1 MQVMGKTW
9 DGKRYHTLNHFLREK
24 FGGKVFKISLD
35 AGFTCPNR
43 DGKVSSGGCIFCSPR
58 GSGDFA
64 GTSEDIREQF
74 HEVRRMMN
82 KKWKSGRYIAY
93 FQAYTNTYADVKV
106 LREKYY
112 SVLNLEDVIGIAI
125 ATRPDCLPP
134 DVLELLSEI
143 NARTYLWVELGL
155 QTVHERT
162 ARLINRGYGLDTYI
176 ASVRELKRRG
186 IEVVT
191 HQILGLPG
199 ENKQDMLQTVDFIS
213 NTGTQGIKLHLLHL
227 LKNTRLEEM
236 YRRDEFR
243 LMAMEDYIELVVDC
257 IERIPESMVIH
268 RITGDGPRD
277 TLIGP
282 KWSLK
287 KFEVINA
294 IEHLMMDRDTW
305 QGKRYTPNID
315 IANMFI

>member
-1 MQVMGKTW
+1 MSKTW

-24 FGGKVFKISLD
+24 FGEKVFKISLD

-43 DGKVSSGGCIFCSPR
+43 DGRVSTGGCIFCSPR

-64 GTSEDIREQF
+64 GTSQNIVEQF
-74 HEVRRMMN
+74 HEVRGMMN

-93 FQAYTNTYADVKV
+93 FQAYTNTYAEADV

-112 SVLNLEDVIGIAI
+112 SVLNLEDVAGIAI
-125 ATRPDCLPP
+125 ATRPDCLPA
-134 DVLELLSEI
+134 DVLDLLSEI
-143 NARTYLWVELGL
+143 NSRTYLWVELGL
-155 QTVHERT
+155 QTMHERT

-176 ASVRELKRRG
+176 ASVKELKKRN

-199 ENKQDMLQTVDFIS
+199 ENNLDMIQTVDFIS

-227 LKNTRLEEM
+227 LKDTRLAEM
-236 YRRDEFR
+236 YRQGEFQ
-243 LMAMEDYIELVVDC
+243 LMSMEDYIEVVVDC
-257 IERIPESMVIH
+257 IERIPENMVIH

-277 TLIGP
+277 ALIAP

-305 QGKRYTPNID
+305 QGKKYAPNND
-315 IANMFI
+315 IMNMFV

>member
-1 MQVMGKTW
+1 MTKTW
-9 DGKRYHTLNHFLREK
+9 EDKRYHTLNYFLRNK

-43 DGKVSSGGCIFCSPR
+43 DGRVSTGGCIFCSSK
-58 GSGDFA
+58 GSGDFT
-64 GTSEDIREQF
+64 GTAKDLVEQF
-74 HEVRRMMN
+74 YEVKNMMN
-82 KKWKSGRYIAY
+82 KKWKKGKYIAY
-93 FQAYTNTYADVKV
+93 FQAYTNTYADVET
-106 LREKYY
+106 LRERYY
-112 SVLNLEDVIGIAI
+112 SILNLEDVVGIAI
-125 ATRPDCLPP
+125 ATRPDCLPV
-134 DVLELLSEI
+134 DVLELLEEI
-143 NARTYLWVELGL
+143 NSRTYLWVELGL
-155 QTVHERT
+155 QTMHERT
-162 ARLINRGYGLDTYI
+162 AGFINRGYGLDTYI
-176 ASVRELKRRG
+176 ASVRELKKRN

-191 HQILGLPG
+191 HEIIGLPG
-199 ENKQDMLQTVDFIS
+199 ENKQEMLQTVDFIA

-227 LKNTRLEEM
+227 LKDSRLEKI
-236 YRRDEFR
+236 YSHGEFQ
-243 LMAMEDYIELVVDC
+243 LMSMEDYVETIVDC

-305 QGKRYTPNID
+305 QGKKYTPNND
-315 IANMFI
+315 IMNMFI

>member
-1 MQVMGKTW
+1 MGKTW

-43 DGKVSSGGCIFCSPR
+43 DGKVSSGGCICSQEDQ
-58 GSGDFA
+58 GTA
-64 GTSEDIREQF
+64 GTSEDIKSNFMKSENDEQ
-74 HEVRRMMN
+74 EMET
-82 KKWKSGRYIAY
+82 GRYIAY

-282 KWSLK
+282 
-287 KFEVINA
+287 NGA
-294 IEHLMMDRDTW
+294 
-305 QGKRYTPNID
+305 
-315 IANMFI
+315 

>member
-1 MQVMGKTW
+1 MSKTW
-9 DGKRYHTLNHFLREK
+9 DNKRYHTLNHFLRER
-24 FGGKVFKISLD
+24 FGEKVFKISLD

-64 GTSEDIREQF
+64 GTSENIAEQF
-74 HEVRRMMN
+74 HEVKRMMN
-82 KKWKSGRYIAY
+82 RKWKSGRYIAY
-93 FQAYTNTYADVKV
+93 FQAYTNTYAEAGV
-106 LREKYY
+106 LREKYFT
-112 SVLNLEDVIGIAI
+112 VLNMEDVIGIAI
-125 ATRPDCLPP
+125 ATRPDCLPA
-134 DVLELLSEI
+134 DVLDLLSEI
-143 NARTYLWVELGL
+143 NKRTFLWVELGL
-155 QTVHERT
+155 QTIHERT
-162 ARLINRGYGLDTYI
+162 ARLINRGYDLDTYI
-176 ASVRELKRRG
+176 ASVKELKKRN

-213 NTGTQGIKLHLLHL
+213 NTRTQGIKLHLLHL
-227 LKNTRLEEM
+227 LKDTKLAEM
-236 YRRDEFR
+236 YEREEFQ
-243 LMAMEDYIELVVDC
+243 LMTKEDYIEAVVDC

-294 IEHLMMDRDTW
+294 IEHLMMDRNTW
-305 QGKRYTPNID
+305 QGKKYAPNSD
-315 IANMFI
+315 ILNMFI

>member
-1 MQVMGKTW
+1 MTKLW

-24 FGGKVFKISLD
+24 FGDKVFKISLD

-43 DGKVSSGGCIFCSPR
+43 DGRVSAGGCVFCSSR

-64 GTSEDIREQF
+64 GTAPDIVEQF
-74 HEVRRMMN
+74 HEVKSIMS
-82 KKWKSGRYIAY
+82 KKWKAGKYIAY
-93 FQAYTNTYADVKV
+93 FQAYTNTYAAVET
-106 LREKYY
+106 LRERYY
-112 SVLNLEDVIGIAI
+112 SILNLEDVVGIAV
-125 ATRPDCLPP
+125 ATRPDCLPM
-134 DVLELLSEI
+134 DVLDLLEEI
-143 NARTYLWVELGL
+143 NSKTYLWVELGL
-155 QTVHERT
+155 QTMHEKT
-162 ARLINRGYGLDTYI
+162 AKLINRGYGLDAYI
-176 ASVRELKRRG
+176 ASVKELKKRN

-191 HQILGLPG
+191 HEILGLPG
-199 ENKQDMLQTVDFIS
+199 ESKQEMLQTVDFIA

-227 LKNTRLEEM
+227 LKDTRLVEIHQ
-236 YRRDEFR
+236 RGEFQ
-243 LMAMEDYIELVVDC
+243 LMSMEDYVEAIVDC

-305 QGKRYTPNID
+305 QGKKYTPDED
-315 IANMFI
+315 IETIFI

>member
-1 MQVMGKTW
+1 MTKSW
-9 DGKRYHTLNHFLREK
+9 DGKRYRSLNYFLREK

-43 DGKVSSGGCIFCSPR
+43 DGTVSTGGCVFCSPR

-64 GTSEDIREQF
+64 GTAGDLAEQF
-74 HEVRRMMN
+74 YEVKRMMN
-82 KKWKSGRYIAY
+82 RKWKEGRYIAY
-93 FQAYTNTYADVKV
+93 FQAYTNTYADVDT
-106 LREKYY
+106 LRERYY
-112 SVLNLEDVIGIAI
+112 SILELEDVVGIAI
-125 ATRPDCLPP
+125 ATRPDCLPG
-134 DVLELLSEI
+134 DVLDLLEEV

-155 QTVHERT
+155 QTIHEAT
-162 ARLINRGYGLDTYI
+162 AKLINRGYELDAYI
-176 ASVRELKRRG
+176 TAVKELKKRG

-191 HQILGLPG
+191 HAILGLPG
-199 ENKQDMLQTVDFIS
+199 ENREEMLRTVDFIA

-227 LKNTRLEEM
+227 LKDTGLVKMYEEGK
-236 YRRDEFR
+236 FR
-243 LMAMEDYIELVVDC
+243 LMSMEDYTETIVDC

-305 QGKRYTPNID
+305 QGKYYAPDWDIRNI
-315 IANMFI
+315 FI

>member
-1 MQVMGKTW
+1 MTKTW
-9 DGKRYHTLNHFLREK
+9 DGKRYHTLNHFLRDK

-43 DGKVSSGGCIFCSPR
+43 DGKVSTGGCIFCSPR

-64 GTSEDIREQF
+64 GTARDLVEQF
-74 HEVRRMMN
+74 NEVKRMMN
-82 KKWKSGRYIAY
+82 RKWKEGRYIAY
-93 FQAYTNTYADVKV
+93 FQAYTNTYADVKT
-106 LREKYY
+106 LRERYY
-112 SVLNLEDVIGIAI
+112 SILDMEDVVGIAI
-125 ATRPDCLPP
+125 ATRPDCLPA
-134 DVLELLSEI
+134 DVLELLEEI
-143 NARTYLWVELGL
+143 NSRTYLWVELGL
-155 QTVHERT
+155 QTMHKNT
-162 ARLINRGYGLDTYI
+162 ADLINRGYGLDTYI
-176 ASVRELKRRG
+176 AAVKELKNRN

-191 HQILGLPG
+191 HAILGLPG
-199 ENKQDMLQTVDFIS
+199 EDKQKMLQTVDFIA
-213 NTGTQGIKLHLLHL
+213 NTGTQGVKLHLLHL
-227 LKNTRLEEM
+227 LKDTRLVEM
-236 YRRDEFR
+236 YESGKLQ
-243 LMAMEDYIELVVDC
+243 LMSLDDYVELIVDC

-305 QGKRYTPNID
+305 QGKKYTPDKDIQNI
-315 IANMFI
+315 FI

>member
-1 MQVMGKTW
+1 MTKLW
-9 DGKRYHTLNHFLREK
+9 DDKRYHTLNVFLRNK
-24 FGGKVFKISLD
+24 FGKKVFKISLD

-43 DGKVSSGGCIFCSPR
+43 DGKVSAGGCVFCSPR

-64 GTSEDIREQF
+64 GTAHDLVEQF
-74 HEVRRMMN
+74 YEVKNMMN
-82 KKWKSGRYIAY
+82 RKWKAGKYIAY
-93 FQAYTNTYADVKV
+93 FQAYTNTYADVET
-106 LREKYY
+106 LRERYY
-112 SVLNLEDVIGIAI
+112 SILNLEDVVGIAV
-125 ATRPDCLPP
+125 ATRPDCLPT
-134 DVLELLSEI
+134 DVLDLLEEI
-143 NARTYLWVELGL
+143 NSKTYLWVELGL
-155 QTVHERT
+155 QTMHERT
-162 ARLINRGYGLDTYI
+162 AKLINRGYGLDAYI
-176 ASVRELKRRG
+176 ASVKELKKRN

-191 HQILGLPG
+191 HGILGLPA
-199 ENKQDMLQTVDFIS
+199 ENKQDMLQTVNFIA

-227 LKNTRLEEM
+227 LKDTRLVGM
-236 YRRDEFR
+236 HQRGEFQ
-243 LMAMEDYIELVVDC
+243 LMSMEDYVETIVDC

-305 QGKRYTPNID
+305 QGKRYTPNETIMN
-315 IANMFI
+315 IFK

>member
-1 MQVMGKTW
+1 MTKYW
-9 DGKRYHTLNHFLREK
+9 DGKRYHTLNHFLRRK
-24 FGGKVFKISLD
+24 FGDKIFKISLD

-43 DGKVSSGGCIFCSPR
+43 DGKVSTGGCIFCSSR

-64 GTSEDIREQF
+64 GTSGDLVEQF
-74 HEVRRMMN
+74 HEVKAMMS

-93 FQAYTNTYADVKV
+93 FQAYTNTYADVRI

-112 SVLNLEDVIGIAI
+112 SILNLEDVVGIAI
-125 ATRPDCLPP
+125 ATRPDCLPG
-134 DVLELLSEI
+134 DVLDLLEEI
-143 NARTYLWVELGL
+143 NSRTYLWVELGL
-155 QTVHERT
+155 QTIHETT
-162 ARLINRGYGLDTYI
+162 AKLINRGYGLESYI
-176 ASVRELKRRG
+176 SAVKELKRRN

-199 ENKQDMLQTVDFIS
+199 EDKEKMLQTTDFIA

-227 LKNTRLEEM
+227 LEGTRLVDM
-236 YRRDEFR
+236 YRQGQLQ
-243 LMAMEDYIELVVDC
+243 LMSMDDYVETIADC

-277 TLIGP
+277 TLIEP

-287 KFEVINA
+287 KFEVINS
-294 IEHLMMDRDTW
+294 IEHLLMDRDTW
-305 QGKRYTPNID
+305 QGNKYTPNED
-315 IANMFI
+315 IRNIFI

>member
-1 MQVMGKTW
+1 MSKIW
-9 DGKRYHTLNHFLREK
+9 DEKRYHTLNYFLRNK
-24 FGGKVFKISLD
+24 FGEKVFKISLD

-43 DGKVSSGGCIFCSPR
+43 DGRISSGGCIFCSSR

-64 GTSEDIREQF
+64 GTAHDLVEQF
-74 HEVRRMMN
+74 YEVKSMMN
-82 KKWKSGRYIAY
+82 KKWKSGKYIAY
-93 FQAYTNTYADVKV
+93 FQAYTNTYADVET

-112 SVLNLEDVIGIAI
+112 SILNLEDVVGIAV
-125 ATRPDCLPP
+125 ATRPDCLPI
-134 DVLELLSEI
+134 DVLELLEEI
-143 NARTYLWVELGL
+143 NSRTYLWVELGL
-155 QTVHERT
+155 QTMHERT
-162 ARLINRGYGLDTYI
+162 AGLINRGYGLDAYI
-176 ASVRELKRRG
+176 SAVKELKKRN

-191 HQILGLPG
+191 HEILGLPG
-199 ENKQDMLQTVDFIS
+199 ENKEEMLQTVDFIA

-227 LKNTRLEEM
+227 LTGTKLEEM
-236 YRRDEFR
+236 HLRGEFQ
-243 LMAMEDYIELVVDC
+243 LMSMEDYVETVVDC

-305 QGKRYTPNID
+305 QGKKYTPNCD
-315 IANMFI
+315 IMNMFI

>member
-1 MQVMGKTW
+1 MNKTW

-24 FGGKVFKISLD
+24 FEDKVFKISLD

-43 DGKVSSGGCIFCSPR
+43 DGKVSTGGCAFCSPR

-64 GTSEDIREQF
+64 GTASDLVEQF
-74 HEVRRMMN
+74 YEVKAMMN
-82 KKWKSGRYIAY
+82 KKWKAGRYIAY
-93 FQAYTNTYADVKV
+93 FQAYTNTYATVET

-112 SVLNLEDVIGIAI
+112 SILNLEDVVGIAI
-125 ATRPDCLPP
+125 ATRPDCLPTE
-134 DVLELLSEI
+134 VLELLEEI

-155 QTVHERT
+155 QTINEST
-162 ARLINRGYGLDTYI
+162 AKLINRGYGLDTYI
-176 ASVRELKRRG
+176 TSVKELKKRN

-191 HQILGLPG
+191 HEILGLPG
-199 ENKQDMLQTVDFIS
+199 ENKQEMLRTVDFIA

-227 LKNTRLEEM
+227 LKDTRLVEM
-236 YRRDEFR
+236 HQRGEFQ
-243 LMAMEDYIELVVDC
+243 LMSMEDYVETVVDC
-257 IERIPESMVIH
+257 IERISESMVIH

-305 QGKRYTPNID
+305 QGKKYTPNKD
-315 IANMFI
+315 IENIFI

>member
-1 MQVMGKTW
+1 
-9 DGKRYHTLNHFLREK
+9 
-24 FGGKVFKISLD
+24 
-35 AGFTCPNR
+35 
-43 DGKVSSGGCIFCSPR
+43 
-58 GSGDFA
+58 
-64 GTSEDIREQF
+64 
-74 HEVRRMMN
+74 MN

-315 IANMFI
+315 IVNMFI

>member
-1 MQVMGKTW
+1 VSKTW
-9 DGKRYHTLNHFLREK
+9 SGKRYHTLNHFLREK
-24 FGGKVFKISLD
+24 FGEKVFKISLD

-43 DGKVSSGGCIFCSPR
+43 DGRVSSGGCIFCSPR

-64 GTSEDIREQF
+64 GTSQNIVEQF
-74 HEVRRMMN
+74 HEVRGMMN

-93 FQAYTNTYADVKV
+93 FQAYTNTYAEADV

-112 SVLNLEDVIGIAI
+112 SVLNLEDVAGIAI
-125 ATRPDCLPP
+125 ATRPDCLPA
-134 DVLELLSEI
+134 DVLDLLAEI
-143 NARTYLWVELGL
+143 SSRTYLWVELGL
-155 QTVHERT
+155 QTMHERT

-176 ASVRELKRRG
+176 ASVKELKKRN

-199 ENKQDMLQTVDFIS
+199 ENKRDMIQTVDFIS

-227 LKNTRLEEM
+227 LKDTRLAEM
-236 YRRDEFR
+236 YRQGEFQ
-243 LMAMEDYIELVVDC
+243 LMSMEDYIEVVVDC
-257 IERIPESMVIH
+257 IERIPENMVIH

-277 TLIGP
+277 ALIAP

-305 QGKRYTPNID
+305 QGKKYEPNND
-315 IANMFI
+315 IMNIFV

>member
-1 MQVMGKTW
+1 MSKTW
-9 DGKRYHTLNHFLREK
+9 GGKRYNTLNHYLREK
-24 FGGKVFKISLD
+24 FGEKVFKISLD

-43 DGKVSSGGCIFCSPR
+43 DGKISEGGCAFCSPR

-64 GTSEDIREQF
+64 GTASDLVEQF
-74 HEVRRMMN
+74 HEVRNMMN
-82 KKWKSGRYIAY
+82 KKWKSGSYIAY
-93 FQAYTNTYADVKV
+93 FQAYTNTYAPVEI

-112 SVLNLEDVIGIAI
+112 SILGQEDVVGIAI
-125 ATRPDCLPP
+125 ATRPDCLPG
-134 DVLELLSEI
+134 DVMDLLSEI
-143 NARTYLWVELGL
+143 NEKTYLWVELGL
-155 QTVHERT
+155 QTMHENT
-162 ARLINRGYGLDTYI
+162 ASLINRGYQLETYI
-176 ASVRELKRRG
+176 ASVKELKKRS

-199 ENKQDMLQTVDFIS
+199 ENREEMLQTLDFIA

-227 LKNTRLEEM
+227 LEDTRLVEF
-236 YRRDEFR
+236 YRSGGFD
-243 LMAMEDYIELVVDC
+243 LMSMEDYIETVVDC
-257 IERIPESMVIH
+257 IERLPEDMVIH

-294 IEHLMMDRDTW
+294 IEHLLMDRDTW
-305 QGKRYTPNID
+305 QGKKYKPDNTVEKLFR
-315 IANMFI
+315 

>member
-1 MQVMGKTW
+1 MGKTW

-64 GTSEDIREQF
+64 GTSEDITEQF

-315 IANMFI
+315 IVNMFI